1 MICSRT
7 PVLYPYRIF
16 TGFSVYAILFYHS
29 YSHAVKQ
36 GFRLFTLRNPTQS
49 FLKILQRITDFHY
62 RSGRERMKRDLAK
75 KLAFFVRKYARW
87 YYINQSFYSVN
98 NVVLCP
104 RIEVASRIRPGR
116 KINAS
121 R

>member
-36 GFRLFTLRNPTQS
+36 GFRLFTLRNPTRS
-49 FLKILQRITDFHY
+49 FLWIRQRITDFHY
-62 RSGRERMKRDLAK
+62 RSGRERMERDLAK
-75 KLAFFVRKYARW
+75 KPVFLTEKMRGGT
-87 YYINQSFYSVN
+87 I
-98 NVVLCP
+98 
-104 RIEVASRIRPGR
+104 
-116 KINAS
+116 
-121 R
+121 